1 MSKVIIFTGAGISA
15 ESGIMTFRDAGGL
28 WENHRLEDVCSYDSL
43 DKNRELVLKFYDTR
57 RVQLSKV
64 KPNKAHIQ
72 IAELQK
78 KYPDDIAIITQ
89 NVDDLF
95 ERAGALKTIH
105 LHGFLTSLK
114 CTICEHKMDIGYAK
128 QDRET
133 SCPKCNNLLRP
144 DIVFFGESAPMY
156 ELLIEELNDCEI
168 FVVIGSSGA
177 VINTDNFAA
186 YTHYSILNNLEPSHY
201 INEAHYDEIIYAKA
215 TEAIDDII
223 HAVKARL

>member
-78 KYPDDIAIITQ
+78 KYPNDIAIITQ

-95 ERAGALKTIH
+95 ERAGALKTVH

-114 CTICEHKMDIGYAK
+114 CTICEHKEDIGYAK

-133 SCPKCNNLLRP
+133 ILSKMQQSAKTRYCLFRRACPH
-144 DIVFFGESAPMY
+144 V
-156 ELLIEELNDCEI
+156 
-168 FVVIGSSGA
+168 
-177 VINTDNFAA
+177 
-186 YTHYSILNNLEPSHY
+186 
-201 INEAHYDEIIYAKA
+201 
-215 TEAIDDII
+215 
-223 HAVKARL
+223 